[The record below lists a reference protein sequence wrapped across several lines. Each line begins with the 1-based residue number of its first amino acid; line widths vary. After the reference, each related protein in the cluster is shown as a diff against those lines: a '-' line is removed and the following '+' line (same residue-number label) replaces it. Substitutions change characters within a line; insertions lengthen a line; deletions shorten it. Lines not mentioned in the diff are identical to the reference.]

1 MGKNMTVERAKILLE
16 RIDTQ
21 KEQGKITQKEHDQK
35 SANVLYALQSSKK
48 ACDKDKNVLGKKM
61 GY

>member
-1 MGKNMTVERAKILLE
+1 MTVEKAKILLE

-21 KEQGKITQKEHDQK
+21 KEQGKITQKEHDKK

-48 ACDKDKNVLGKKM
+48 SCDKDKNILGKR
-61 GY
+61 Y